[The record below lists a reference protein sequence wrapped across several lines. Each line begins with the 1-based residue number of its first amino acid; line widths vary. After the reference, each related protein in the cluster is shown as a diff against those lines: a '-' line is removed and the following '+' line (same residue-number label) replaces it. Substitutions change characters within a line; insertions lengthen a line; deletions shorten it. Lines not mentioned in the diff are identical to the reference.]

1 MAKFNNA
8 KPQLFLH
15 QSNTHTHTMEYSSVT
30 KKNEIISFVVTWL
43 DLKIIVQ
50 SEVDQTKKDKYM
62 ILLTRG
68 I

>member
-1 MAKFNNA
+1 MQNLNYFRTN
-8 KPQLFLH
+8 LIH
-15 QSNTHTHTMEYSSVT
+15 THTHTHMMEYSSVT
-30 KKNEIISFVVTWL
+30 KKNEIISFVVTWM

>member
-1 MAKFNNA
+1 
-8 KPQLFLH
+8 
-15 QSNTHTHTMEYSSVT
+15 MEYSSVT
-30 KKNEIISFVVTWL
+30 KKNEIISFVVTWM